1 MAPGGCAQ
9 AARPH
14 RAVPGCGTPRVA
26 PAPAPPGGCGV
37 APPPG
42 IHYANEA
49 ARPRPPGKKTRF
61 GCRLPFTGSELL
73 REAQHLLQFPTRGQ
87 EAPQGTNRKAA
98 LGRANSRPPKAAAP
112 ASPPEQG
119 VEETSRFPAQLHLP
133 GTKQEHEV
141 LSTRGT
147 HQFLHCIRSDFT
159 CDSNLGSHSSNT
171 WGLLRKDQS

>member
-26 PAPAPPGGCGV
+26 PAPAPPGGCGA

-49 ARPRPPGKKTRF
+49 ARPRPPGKKTAL
-61 GCRLPFTGSELL
+61 RLPFTGSELL
-73 REAQHLLQFPTRGQ
+73 REARHLLQFPTRGQ
-87 EAPQGTNRKAA
+87 QAPQGTNRKAA

-119 VEETSRFPAQLHLP
+119 VEETSRFPAQLQLP

-141 LSTRGT
+141 LSARGT